1 MRRGV
6 AVLLLVLTTSVAG
19 ATDERPKPVVTYAND
34 RVTATLNAVPLT
46 DVLTA
51 LGAASGAEIRG
62 RTVSEREITADLD
75 AVPLPEAL
83 HRLLGDQNFTVNYGA
98 GDRLKAIVLMGGP
111 EAPPPPPPAAP
122 VADAAPVVPGPPVF
136 PLQLSRA
143 FLRHRPVAVPDE
155 LAETVGGEKATFPE
169 LLEVATGN
177 DDGVKRSMATEVV
190 LGSLEKESGL
200 RRSFLRTLHRLD
212 DTSLDTIMA
221 SESGPRFQQILEY
234 LAAHSREPSLQKK
247 AGIVLEQL
255 RPPPPGGS

>member
-6 AVLLLVLTTSVAG
+6 AVLLLVLAASVSGG
-19 ATDERPKPVVTYAND
+19 ADERPKPVVTFKDD
-34 RVTATLNAVPLT
+34 RVTATLDAVPLT
-46 DVLTA
+46 EVLTA

-62 RTVSEREITADLD
+62 RAVIERDVTAELD

-83 HRLLGDQNFTVNYGA
+83 HRLLGEQNFTVSYGA
-98 GDRLKAIVLMGGP
+98 GDRLKAIVLLGGP
-111 EAPPPPPPAAP
+111 EAPPPPPPTP

-143 FLRHRPVAVPDE
+143 FQRHRPLPVPEE
-155 LAETVGGEKATFPE
+155 LADTVGGEKATFPE

-177 DDGVKRSMATEVV
+177 DDGVKRSMATQVV
-190 LGSLEKESGL
+190 LSSLEKESGI

-212 DTSLDTIMA
+212 DTSLGTIMT
-221 SESGPRFQQILEY
+221 SESGPRFQEILEY

-247 AGIVLEQL
+247 AGVVLEQL
-255 RPPPPGGS
+255 RPPTPPAGS